1 MWPQSSPGKPQK
13 SLVPEARP
21 ERRRPNALQRTALS
35 LLVIVAAY
43 AGVWGYLQWK
53 AQKVRA
59 EVEKK
64 LVPLYEESNELA
76 KLGDVDP
83 DPRNLTLAQLEERF
97 QQPAQKLAGA
107 KNTTKLGWL
116 CGNDQCA
123 VWASFLVPLG
133 QEVPATAAPVLL
145 LVNSPFMQPP
155 HHLAVGGIYL
165 GETSEDMKTFCQS
178 HGYSL
183 EKGKNRITW
192 DKDWSVAWA
201 ERDDKISLIVF
212 ANEKALHDA
221 KAGAAVP
228 APKALGR

>member
-1 MWPQSSPGKPQK
+1 
-13 SLVPEARP
+13 VPEVRP
-21 ERRRPNALQRTALS
+21 QLRRGHLLQRAALS

-43 AGVWGYLQWK
+43 AGVWGYFQWK

-64 LVPLYEESNELA
+64 LEPLFKESDELA
-76 KLGDVDP
+76 SLKDVDL
-83 DPRNLTLAQLEERF
+83 DPRSLTLAQLEEKF
-97 QQPAQKLAGA
+97 QQPSQKLAGA

-123 VWASFLVPLG
+123 IWASFLAPFG
-133 QEVPATAAPVLL
+133 QEVPANAAPVLL
-145 LVNSPFMQPP
+145 LVDSPFMQPP

-165 GETSEDMKTFCQS
+165 GESSADIQKFCQTR
-178 HGYSL
+178 GYDL
-183 EKGKNRITW
+183 EKGKNRMNW

-212 ANEKALHDA
+212 ANQKALHDV

-228 APKALGR
+228 AAKSLGRWVKSNTQSTSS

>member
-1 MWPQSSPGKPQK
+1 
-13 SLVPEARP
+13 VPEVKP
-21 ERRRPNALQRTALS
+21 ELRRGGALQRTALS
-35 LLVIVAAY
+35 LLVVLVAY
-43 AGVWGYLQWK
+43 AGVWGYFQWK

-64 LVPLYEESNELA
+64 LEPLFKESDALA
-76 KLGDVDP
+76 SLKDVDL
-83 DPRNLTLAQLEERF
+83 DPRSLTLAQLEEQF

-123 VWASFLVPLG
+123 IWASFLVPFG
-133 QEVPATAAPVLL
+133 QEVPGNTAPVLL
-145 LVNSPFMQPP
+145 LVNSPFVQPP

-165 GETSEDMKTFCQS
+165 GETGEDMKKFCQTR
-178 HGYSL
+178 GYGL
-183 EKGKNRITW
+183 EMGKNRITW

-212 ANEKALHDA
+212 ANEKALHGE
-221 KAGAAVP
+221 KAGGVVP
-228 APKALGR
+228 AAKSLGR

>member
-1 MWPQSSPGKPQK
+1 
-13 SLVPEARP
+13 VPADKTNGI
-21 ERRRPNALQRTALS
+21 RRRGGLSRIALS

-43 AGVWGYLQWK
+43 GGVWGYFQWQ

-64 LVPLYEESNELA
+64 LEPLYRESDELA
-76 KLGDVDP
+76 SLKDVDL
-83 DPRNLTLAQLEERF
+83 DPRSLTLAQLEETL
-97 QQPAQKLAGA
+97 QQPAQKLVGA

-123 VWASFLVPLG
+123 VWASFLVPFG
-133 QEVPATAAPVLL
+133 QEVPANEAPVLL

-165 GETSEDMKTFCQS
+165 GETGEDIKKFCQTR
-178 HGYSL
+178 GYGL
-183 EKGKNRITW
+183 EMGKNRITW

-201 ERDDKISLIVF
+201 ERDDKISLVVF
-212 ANEKALHDA
+212 ANEKALHGE
-221 KAGAAVP
+221 KTSEAAP
-228 APKALGR
+228 AARSLSR

>member
-1 MWPQSSPGKPQK
+1 
-13 SLVPEARP
+13 VPEVRP
-21 ERRRPNALQRTALS
+21 ERRKRNALQRTALS

-43 AGVWGYLQWK
+43 AGVWGYFQWK

-59 EVEKK
+59 EVEKQ
-64 LVPLYEESNELA
+64 LEPLFKESDELA
-76 KLGDVDP
+76 SLKDVDL
-83 DPRNLTLAQLEERF
+83 DPRNLTLAQLEEKF

-123 VWASFLVPLG
+123 IWASFLVPYG
-133 QEVPATAAPVLL
+133 QEVPANAVPVLL

-165 GETSEDMKTFCQS
+165 GETGEDMKKFCQAR
-178 HGYSL
+178 GYSL
-183 EKGKNRITW
+183 EQGKNRIIW

-212 ANEKALHDA
+212 ANQKALHDEKTGGVVLAA
-221 KAGAAVP
+221 KS
-228 APKALGR
+228 LGR

>member
-1 MWPQSSPGKPQK
+1 MPADKP
-13 SLVPEARP
+13 SGI
-21 ERRRPNALQRTALS
+21 RRRGALKRTALS
-35 LLVIVAAY
+35 LLVVLAAY
-43 AGVWGYLQWK
+43 AGVWGYFQWK

-64 LVPLYEESNELA
+64 LEPLFKESDELA
-76 KLGDVDP
+76 KLGDVDL

-97 QQPAQKLAGA
+97 QRPAQKLAGA

-116 CGNDQCA
+116 CGGEQCA
-123 VWASFLVPLG
+123 IWASFLVPYG
-133 QEVPATAAPVLL
+133 QEVPSTAAPVLL

-165 GETSEDMKTFCQS
+165 GETGEDIKKFCQTR
-178 HGYSL
+178 GYGL
-183 EKGKNRITW
+183 EMGKNRISW

-212 ANEKALHDA
+212 ANEKALRSE
-221 KAGAAVP
+221 KTGAAVP
-228 APKALGR
+228 AAKSLGR